1 MDIFVTVM
9 MVAMLLLVVIVGA
22 AIFVQQSGS
31 LRELRDKLQSVQD
44 EAQKRKNPD
53 TLRRERIAVLDPLTL
68 LESELMD
75 RDPPILSEE
84 ELTLISMSRERIIG
98 ISQDLK
104 AVQDWIGAPYDL
116 EWVEYLERLPRLK
129 TLYLSADLGQDGR
142 APLPEVIKQR

>member
-44 EAQKRKNPD
+44 EAKKRKNPD
-53 TLRRERIAVLDPLTL
+53 TLRRERVATLDPLLL
-68 LESELMD
+68 LETQLID
-75 RDPPILSEE
+75 RDPPVLSDEE
-84 ELTLISMSRERIIG
+84 MALISGSRERIMAIC
-98 ISQDLK
+98 QELK
-104 AVQDWIGAPYDL
+104 GVQDWIGAPYDL

-129 TLYLSADLGQDGR
+129 SLYLSADLGQDGT
-142 APLPEVIKQR
+142 PPVT

>member
-31 LRELRDKLQSVQD
+31 LRDLRDKLQSVQD
-44 EAQKRKNPD
+44 DAKKRKNPD
-53 TLRRERIAVLDPLTL
+53 TLRRERVAVLDPLLL
-68 LESELMD
+68 LETHLND
-75 RDPPILSEE
+75 RDPPILDAQ
-84 ELTLISMSRERIIG
+84 ELDLITTSRERILL
-98 ISQDLK
+98 ISQELK

-129 TLYLSADLGQDGR
+129 SLYLSADLGQDGT
-142 APLPEVIKQR
+142 PPIT